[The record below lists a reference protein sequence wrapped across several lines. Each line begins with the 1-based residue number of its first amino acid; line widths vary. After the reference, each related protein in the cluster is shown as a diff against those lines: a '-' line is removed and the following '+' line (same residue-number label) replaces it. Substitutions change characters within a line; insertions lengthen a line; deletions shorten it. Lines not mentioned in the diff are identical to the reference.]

1 MFEITV
7 HLPSSLTAPEPAR
20 EFELEATTVRDA
32 VEQVVARAP
41 GLAPRILHEGRPL
54 VGFVLNGRQ
63 LRPSEALGYRARARR
78 PARVLPAGRRRLRS
92 CDRDAREGASRGVNR
107 PHTVR

>member
-1 MFEITV
+1 VFEITV

-41 GLAPRILHEGRPL
+41 GLAPRILHDGRPL

-63 LRPSEALGYRARARR
+63 LRPSEALATGLAHGDRLELF
-78 PARVLPAGRRRLRS
+78 PPVAG
-92 CDRDAREGASRGVNR
+92 G
-107 PHTVR
+107 

>member
-1 MFEITV
+1 MIDITV
-7 HLPSSLTAPEPAR
+7 RLPSSLTAPEPAR
-20 EFELEATTVRDA
+20 EFDLAATTVRDA

-63 LRPSEALGYRARARR
+63 LRPSEALATGLAHGDRLELF
-78 PARVLPAGRRRLRS
+78 PPVAG
-92 CDRDAREGASRGVNR
+92 G
-107 PHTVR
+107 

>member
-1 MFEITV
+1 VFEITV
-7 HLPSSLTAPEPAR
+7 YLPSSLTAPEPAR

-41 GLAPRILHEGRPL
+41 GLASRILHEGRPL

-63 LRPSEALGYRARARR
+63 LRPSEALATGLAHGDRLEFF
-78 PARVLPAGRRRLRS
+78 PPVAG
-92 CDRDAREGASRGVNR
+92 G
-107 PHTVR
+107 